1 MCTAITYN
9 TKNSYFGRNLDLEY
23 SYDEMITI
31 TPRNYR
37 FDLRHHKSINEHFA
51 IIGMAFVVDD
61 YPTGVMTNNPTFD
74 MQLFNLNNY
83 MHISTEPAKNTFAKD
98 LDLDAYSRGMGGIGL
113 PGDLSSASLHY
124 QNITSL
130 SSCGDK
136 NMV

>member
-1 MCTAITYN
+1 MIADPERSIVVEQTA
-9 TKNSYFGRNLDLEY
+9 SGLHV
-23 SYDEMITI
+23 YD
-31 TPRNYR
+31 N
-37 FDLRHHKSINEHFA
+37 
-51 IIGMAFVVDD
+51 
-61 YPTGVMTNNPTFD
+61 PTGVMTNNPTFD

-98 LDLDAYSRGMGGIGL
+98 LDLNAYSRGMGGIGL